1 MATVNPI
8 SQEERFLTAVRD
20 GDVSYVEQVLENK
33 LETGLD
39 INRSDRNGKSALT
52 LAVLQGNLLIIK
64 LLLSNGAR
72 LGDALLRAVD
82 TQFLDA
88 VQLICKHSESLRPNT
103 RKAIIGCHPENDDFH
118 PDLTP
123 IVLAAHHNNYM
134 VLKTLLKYGE
144 RVPDPESSDFQR
156 TEKHTLQRSV
166 GTLNVYRALSS
177 GYYISLTAHDPI
189 GKAFTLS
196 SRLKEMSDMEYEFRA
211 EYTELSESVEQYAAD
226 ILAQA
231 RDSEELTSI
240 LTHDATEHEPE
251 ESNSN
256 EKALFKVFHAI
267 ACEQKKFVAHPH
279 CQQLLIKRFY
289 GQMSFMRDWSLFKQL
304 LLSLVIM
311 LVYPFTSF
319 VFIFLSSGKLLNFL
333 STPYVKFLMDIA
345 SRMTFLVFLL
355 ITTIVPPSITTED
368 IITGQGSPG
377 QFSQVPLVV
386 NILILLWIIGMTW
399 AEINAIW
406 KGGVSS
412 YLRDG
417 ANILD
422 FAILALFW
430 SYMVL
435 TLISYLQLERSYNA
449 NSGTGLQP
457 TGSILSTGPNTD
469 LPITTLSP
477 VNLDSSTPI
486 PQVANVSLLKDYISG
501 AINLTESQ
509 IDGSIRTELDR
520 LLDVILKDVSCAGGD
535 TSGVDAESEGTEVPD
550 FDPFHPALVADAVFA
565 IATVVTFLR
574 LLILT
579 VSSQLVGPLQ
589 ISLGGMLF
597 DIGKFIMVFII
608 VWFAFSL
615 GLNQIYQAYQE
626 IEFTRCVAENA
637 EDCRPGPFYDVG
649 QSMLTLF
656 WSLFGLESLDI
667 IDVSIAK
674 HYFTEAVGKILFALY
689 MMFAVVVMLNALIAM
704 MSNTYTRVEENSD
717 TEWKF
722 ARARMWVHF
731 LHIGGT
737 VPPPFNVI
745 PTLST
750 IIRVA
755 RRCYRKCCV
764 TKSHHNGKSKL
775 AEHAYK
781 KIAKLLAER
790 YILDHSSSSGGEA
803 ENTVSRADV
812 MAIRNDVAVFRYE
825 TFKSLNAADQS
836 FENLQDVLGNIKVQL
851 AKVDDIGAKTE
862 QLDNSVKDLKE
873 RNRVIRNTVDG
884 MASSLFRSRAGRSLV
899 GQ

>member
-20 GDVSYVEQVLENK
+20 GDVSYVEQVLESK
-33 LETGLD
+33 HETGLE
-39 INRSDRNGKSALT
+39 INLSDRNGKSALT

-64 LLLSNGAR
+64 LLLTHGAR

-88 VQLICKHSESLRPNT
+88 VQLICKHSESLEPET
-103 RKAIIGCHPENDDFH
+103 RKSVIGCHPENDDFH

-134 VLKTLLKYGE
+134 ILKTLLKYGATI
-144 RVPDPESSDFQR
+144 PDPDSSDFQR

-189 GKAFTLS
+189 GHAFTLS
-196 SRLKEMSDMEYEFRA
+196 SKLGEMSNLEYEFRA

-231 RDSEELTSI
+231 RDSDELTSI
-240 LTHDATEHEPE
+240 LTHNDNVQPSDENNAKDT
-251 ESNSN
+251 
-256 EKALFKVFHAI
+256 ALFKVFHAI
-267 ACEQKKFVAHPH
+267 SCEQKKFVAHPH

-289 GQMSFMRDWSLFKQL
+289 GKMSFMRDWSLFKQL

-311 LVYPFTSF
+311 LMYPFTSLLY
-319 VFIFLSSGKLLNFL
+319 IFLGSGKVMDFV

-355 ITTIVPPSITTED
+355 ITTIVPPSVTTEEV
-368 IITGQGSPG
+368 ITGQGDPN
-377 QFSQVPLVV
+377 QFSQVPLTVI
-386 NILILLWIIGMTW
+386 ILILLWIVGMTW
-399 AEINAIW
+399 AEIKAIW

-412 YLRDG
+412 YMKDG
-417 ANILD
+417 ANVLD

-435 TLISYLQLERSYNA
+435 TLISYFQIQRDAAARAATTSFP
-449 NSGTGLQP
+449 GLSSAPPLPPGQP
-457 TGSILSTGPNTD
+457 TPGDTTAPTFVPATANLSE
-469 LPITTLSP
+469 LI
-477 VNLDSSTPI
+477 
-486 PQVANVSLLKDYISG
+486 SLADIKQYIS
-501 AINLTESQ
+501 ATILDTEVAV
-509 IDGSIRTELDR
+509 DGVVRSELDR
-520 LLDVILKDVSCAGGD
+520 MLDVLLENLTCGEEAATPAPPQDPVL
-535 TSGVDAESEGTEVPD
+535 E
-550 FDPFHPALVADAVFA
+550 FDPLHPALVADAVFA

-597 DIGKFIMVFII
+597 DIAKFIMVFII

-626 IEFTRCVAENA
+626 IDFTLCLAEGLG
-637 EDCRPGPFYDVG
+637 DCRPGPFYDVG

-667 IDVSIAK
+667 IKVNHAK
-674 HYFTEAVGKILFALY
+674 HGFTEAVGTILFALY

-731 LHIGGT
+731 LHVGGT

-745 PTLST
+745 PTRTAITQLFSS
-750 IIRVA
+750 
-755 RRCYRKCCV
+755 CYRRCCV
-764 TKSHHNGKSKL
+764 TRRNQNGKNKI

-781 KIAKLLAER
+781 KIARLLAER
-790 YILDHSSSSGGEA
+790 YILDHSSSSGGDA
-803 ENTVSRADV
+803 ENAVSRADV

-836 FENLQDVLGNIKVQL
+836 FDNLQDVLANIKLQL
-851 AKVDDIGAKTE
+851 QKVDDIGAKTE
-862 QLDNSVKDLKE
+862 QLDTSVKDLKE
-873 RNRVIRNTVDG
+873 RNRVIRSTVDG
-884 MASSLFRSRAGRSLV
+884 MAASLLRSRAGRSLV
-899 GQ
+899 GH

>member
-20 GDVSYVEQVLENK
+20 GDVSYVEQVLESK
-33 LETGLD
+33 HETGLD
-39 INRSDRNGKSALT
+39 INQSDRNGKSALT

-64 LLLSNGAR
+64 LLLSHGTR

-88 VQLICKHSESLRPNT
+88 VQLICKHSESLEPEE
-103 RKAIIGCHPENDDFH
+103 RKAVIGCHPENDDFH

-123 IVLAAHHNNYM
+123 IVLAAHHNNYLI
-134 VLKTLLKYGE
+134 LKTLLKYGA
-144 RVPDPESSDFQR
+144 VIPDPDSSDFQR

-177 GYYISLTAHDPI
+177 GYYISLTAPDPI
-189 GKAFTLS
+189 GHAFTLS
-196 SRLKEMSDMEYEFRA
+196 SKLGEMSNQEYEFRA

-231 RDSEELTSI
+231 RDSDELTSI
-240 LTHDATEHEPE
+240 LTHNHSVQPSDENNAKEI
-251 ESNSN
+251 
-256 EKALFKVFHAI
+256 ALFKVFHAI
-267 ACEQKKFVAHPH
+267 SCEQKKFVAHPH

-289 GQMSFMRDWSLFKQL
+289 GKMSFMRDWSLFKQL

-311 LVYPFTSF
+311 LMYPFTSLLY
-319 VFIFLSSGKLLNFL
+319 IFLGSGKVMDFV

-355 ITTIVPPSITTED
+355 ITTIVPPTVTTEEV
-368 IITGQGSPG
+368 ITGQGDPN
-377 QFSQVPLVV
+377 QFSQVPLSVI
-386 NILILLWIIGMTW
+386 ILILLWIIGMTW
-399 AEINAIW
+399 AEIKAIW
-406 KGGVSS
+406 KGGVSN
-412 YLRDG
+412 YLKDG
-417 ANILD
+417 ANVLD

-435 TLISYLQLERSYNA
+435 TLISYFQIQRDTELRVA
-449 NSGTGLQP
+449 TTVIPGL
-457 TGSILSTGPNTD
+457 GS
-469 LPITTLSP
+469 SP
-477 VNLDSSTPI
+477 VVPPGPSRSVATDSSTVI
-486 PQVANVSLLKDYISG
+486 PATVNLSSEVSLEELKQYIT
-501 AINLTESQ
+501 ATILDTEAAL
-509 IDGSIRTELDR
+509 DGVIRSELDR
-520 LLDVILKDVSCAGGD
+520 MLDVLLENLTC
-535 TSGVDAESEGTEVPD
+535 GVEATQGPTAAPEPE
-550 FDPFHPALVADAVFA
+550 FDPLHPALVADAVFA

-597 DIGKFIMVFII
+597 DIAKFIMVFII

-626 IEFTRCVAENA
+626 IDLTLCLAEGT

-656 WSLFGLESLDI
+656 WSLFGLEGLEI
-667 IDVSIAK
+667 IRVNHAK
-674 HYFTEAVGKILFALY
+674 HGFTEAVGTILFALY

-722 ARARMWVHF
+722 ARAKMWVHF
-731 LHIGGT
+731 LHVGGT

-745 PTLST
+745 PTRIAITELLS
-750 IIRVA
+750 
-755 RRCYRKCCV
+755 RCYRRCCV
-764 TKSHHNGKSKL
+764 PRRNQNGKNKM
-775 AEHAYK
+775 AEHTYK
-781 KIAKLLAER
+781 KIARLLAER
-790 YILDHSSSSGGEA
+790 YILDHSSSSGGDA
-803 ENTVSRADV
+803 ENAVSRADV

-851 AKVDDIGAKTE
+851 QKVDDIGAKTE
-862 QLDNSVKDLKE
+862 QLDTSVKDLKE

-884 MASSLFRSRAGRSLV
+884 MAASLLRSRAGRTLV
-899 GQ
+899 GH